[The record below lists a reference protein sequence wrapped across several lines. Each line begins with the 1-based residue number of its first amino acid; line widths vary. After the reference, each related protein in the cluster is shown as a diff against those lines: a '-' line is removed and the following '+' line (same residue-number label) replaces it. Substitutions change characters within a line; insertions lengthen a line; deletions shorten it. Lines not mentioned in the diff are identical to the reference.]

1 MIRTYGTYG
10 FGEWVRIVVA
20 LSKIRISQLVGMST
34 VLGYVLASGSLSWRV
49 ILPALGTFLLSCGSA
64 ALNQYQERHYDGL
77 MDRTQGRPLPAG
89 NIAPAQGL
97 AISLGLIL
105 VGALTLYLSSNL
117 LAVTLGLFNIL
128 WYNGFYTPLKRKS
141 AFAVIPGSLIG
152 AIPPAIGWV
161 AAGGHLLDL
170 RIWTL
175 SLFFFIWQIPHYWL
189 LMMNLSE
196 DYRKA
201 GFPTITEVLGRTAL
215 ARITFFWIVI
225 TGLICLLIPMSFPGS
240 SPWLFAALY
249 GSAVWLVWNSRRLL
263 FATIDSAIPFLA
275 FKGINIYMLVV
286 ILALA
291 IDRLF
296 GLPL

>member
-77 MDRTQGRPLPAG
+77 MERTQGRPLPAG

-97 AISLGLIL
+97 AISLGLIF

-117 LAVTLGLFNIL
+117 LAVSLGLFNIL

>member
-1 MIRTYGTYG
+1 
-10 FGEWVRIVVA
+10 
-20 LSKIRISQLVGMST
+20 
-34 VLGYVLASGSLSWRV
+34 
-49 ILPALGTFLLSCGSA
+49 
-64 ALNQYQERHYDGL
+64 
-77 MDRTQGRPLPAG
+77 
-89 NIAPAQGL
+89 
-97 AISLGLIL
+97 
-105 VGALTLYLSSNL
+105 
-117 LAVTLGLFNIL
+117 
-128 WYNGFYTPLKRKS
+128 
-141 AFAVIPGSLIG
+141 VIPGSLIG

>member
-128 WYNGFYTPLKRKS
+128 
-141 AFAVIPGSLIG
+141 
-152 AIPPAIGWV
+152 
-161 AAGGHLLDL
+161 
-170 RIWTL
+170 
-175 SLFFFIWQIPHYWL
+175 
-189 LMMNLSE
+189 
-196 DYRKA
+196 
-201 GFPTITEVLGRTAL
+201 
-215 ARITFFWIVI
+215 
-225 TGLICLLIPMSFPGS
+225 
-240 SPWLFAALY
+240 
-249 GSAVWLVWNSRRLL
+249 
-263 FATIDSAIPFLA
+263 
-275 FKGINIYMLVV
+275 
-286 ILALA
+286 
-291 IDRLF
+291 
-296 GLPL
+296 